1 MFPQIGLGES
11 RLLDKPPGR
20 YSTEQG
26 AEAVQRI
33 TITIDDDLLEAVDGL
48 MAQRGYAS
56 RSEAFRDIVR
66 DRLDRQSADDPKAA
80 CIALVSYVF
89 DHATRDLASRLTHA
103 HHDHHDLS
111 VASMHVH
118 LDHESCLE
126 VTVLRGASGT
136 VKAFANTLATQ
147 RGVRH
152 AQLHLIPVRVSAAA
166 HEHGDRAATHAHLH
180 A

>member
-1 MFPQIGLGES
+1 M
-11 RLLDKPPGR
+11 
-20 YSTEQG
+20 
-26 AEAVQRI
+26 QRI

-48 MAQRGYAS
+48 MARRGYAS
-56 RSEAFRDIVR
+56 RSETFRDILR
-66 DRLDRQSADDPKAA
+66 DVLDRQSMDDPKAA
-80 CIALVSYVF
+80 CIATVSYVF

-103 HHDHHDLS
+103 FHDHHDLS
-111 VASMHVH
+111 VASMHMH

-126 VTVLRGASGT
+126 VAVLRGASGS

-152 AQLHLIPVRVSAAA
+152 AQLHLIPVQVSTAR
-166 HEHGDRAATHAHLH
+166 HKHGNHSVEHAHLH

>member
-1 MFPQIGLGES
+1 M
-11 RLLDKPPGR
+11 
-20 YSTEQG
+20 
-26 AEAVQRI
+26 QRI
-33 TITIDDDLLEAVDGL
+33 TITIDDDLLEAVDAL
-48 MAQRGYAS
+48 MTQRGYAS

-66 DRLDRQSADDPKAA
+66 DKLDRQSTDDPKAE
-80 CIALVSYVF
+80 CIAMVSYVY
-89 DHATRDLASRLTHA
+89 DHATRDLASRLTHT

-136 VKAFANTLATQ
+136 VQAFANTLATQ

-152 AQLHLIPVRVSAAA
+152 AQLHLIPVRVSTTA
-166 HEHGDRAATHAHLH
+166 HEHGDRSSIHAHLH

>member
-1 MFPQIGLGES
+1 M
-11 RLLDKPPGR
+11 
-20 YSTEQG
+20 
-26 AEAVQRI
+26 QRI
-33 TITIDDDLLEAVDGL
+33 TITIDDDLLGAVDGL
-48 MAQRGYAS
+48 MERRGYAS

-66 DRLDRQSADDPKAA
+66 DMLDRQKTDDPKAA
-80 CIALVSYVF
+80 CIATLSYVF

-118 LDHESCLE
+118 LDHEACLE
-126 VTVLRGASGT
+126 VSVLRGPSRT
-136 VKAFANTLATQ
+136 VTEFADTLATQ

-152 AQLHLIPVRVSAAA
+152 AHLHLIPVQVSKST
-166 HEHGDRAATHAHLH
+166 HKHGDQSSVHGHLH

>member
-1 MFPQIGLGES
+1 M
-11 RLLDKPPGR
+11 
-20 YSTEQG
+20 
-26 AEAVQRI
+26 QRI
-33 TITIDDDLLEAVDGL
+33 TITIDDDLLEAIDGL
-48 MAQRGYAS
+48 MTERGYTS

-66 DRLDRQSADDPKAA
+66 DMTDRRGAADPKAE
-80 CIALVSYVF
+80 CIATLSYVF

-118 LDHESCLE
+118 LDHEACLE
-126 VTVLRGASGT
+126 VSVLRGPSGT
-136 VKAFANTLATQ
+136 VTAFANTLATQ

-152 AQLHLIPVRVSAAA
+152 TRLHLIPVRVSKAN
-166 HEHGDRAATHAHLH
+166 HKHGDRAVVHAHLH

>member
-1 MFPQIGLGES
+1 M
-11 RLLDKPPGR
+11 
-20 YSTEQG
+20 
-26 AEAVQRI
+26 QRI
-33 TITIDDDLLEAVDGL
+33 TITIDDDLLKAVDGL
-48 MAQRGYAS
+48 MTRRGYTS

-66 DRLDRQSADDPKAA
+66 DMVDRQSAADPKAA
-80 CIALVSYVF
+80 CIATLSYVF

-118 LDHESCLE
+118 LDHAACLE
-126 VTVLRGASGT
+126 VSVLRGPSGAIT
-136 VKAFANTLATQ
+136 AFADTLATQ

-152 AQLHLIPVRVSAAA
+152 ADLHLVPIGISKAR
-166 HEHGDRAATHAHLH
+166 HKHGDHVTEHVHLH